1 MLRFGVGSCD
11 SSRVMD
17 SWAPGHTY
25 VGNRKITPNITNLVV
40 PGTWDD
46 ITETMISMVLP
57 SLVAPLG
64 IYWVPMNG
72 THWLCATNLASL
84 PLGWL
89 GCCTVRFPWEQGRVC
104 LAVTEIANFSLLKAR
119 WACFAFHWYDYLA
132 KVFVPS
138 MGLEDVIAHTEGLT
152 MCAISDSQQSLSLS
166 NTEMSL
172 MRKAV
177 FQTEWPWMLLQSPK
191 EAPVPL
197 FKQNVVSLYLMR
209 WLVYCLY

>member
-1 MLRFGVGSCD
+1 MWLIPGYGQLSTWAHLRWEQKNHSKHNQ
-11 SSRVMD
+11 SSRARNMGWYHWNYDIHGFAITGRPTGYLLGTHEWD
-17 SWAPGHTY
+17 S
-25 VGNRKITPNITNLVV
+25 LVV
-40 PGTWDD
+40 CHK
-46 ITETMISMVLP
+46 
-57 SLVAPLG
+57 
-64 IYWVPMNG
+64 Y
-72 THWLCATNLASL
+72 LASL

-89 GCCTVRFPWEQGRVC
+89 GCCTVRFPWEQRRVC

-177 FQTEWPWMLLQSPK
+177 FQTEWSWMLLQSPK